1 MCGAALALVL
11 GVLGTLGSSV
21 VGGMMGGSGG
31 STETY
36 QSRTATVDS
45 QGMEQSMQTPSVSLS
60 DKESGENGRIR
71 KNRQGRNVF
80 RVDRTAPAS
89 SGLGSGSGVN
99 VPGV

>member
-1 MCGAALALVL
+1 MCGVQAALPLL
-11 GVLGTLGSSV
+11 GLLGTTAVS
-21 VGGMMGGSGG
+21 GMMGGGGG

-36 QSRTATVDS
+36 QARTATTDS

-60 DKESGENGRIR
+60 DKEAGENGRVR

-99 VPGV
+99 VPGI